1 MKNLIV
7 AFSLI
12 MAALAAPAGLAA
24 DALGATAASAQAFTQ
39 KFYDWYVKQDGQDHN
54 ESAEEIALKTK
65 PQFFDAGLMQALK
78 EDLAASAKSPDDVV
92 GLDFDPFMN
101 TQEDCGPYK
110 TGKVTQDGDTYRVEV
125 FGRCAPEKPG
135 QPDVIAALKQVKGGW
150 IFVNFFYPGNGDL
163 LSVLQSLKKEREH
176 PSS

>member
-12 MAALAAPAGLAA
+12 MAASAAPAGMAA
-24 DALGATAASAQAFTQ
+24 EAPGATAASAQAFTQ
-39 KFYDWYVKQDGQDHN
+39 KFYDWYVKQDSQNDN
-54 ESAEEIALKTK
+54 ESAEEITLKQK
-65 PQFFDAGLMQALK
+65 PQFFDAVLMQALK
-78 EDLAASAKSPDDVV
+78 EDLVASAKSPGEIV

-101 TQEDCGPYK
+101 TQDTCGPYK
-110 TGKVTQDGDTYRVEV
+110 TGKVTQEGDTYRVEV

-135 QPDVIAALKQVKGGW
+135 QPDVIVALKQVKGSW
-150 IFVNFFYPGNGDL
+150 IFVDFFYPGNGDL
-163 LSVLQSLKKEREH
+163 LSVLQELKKEREH